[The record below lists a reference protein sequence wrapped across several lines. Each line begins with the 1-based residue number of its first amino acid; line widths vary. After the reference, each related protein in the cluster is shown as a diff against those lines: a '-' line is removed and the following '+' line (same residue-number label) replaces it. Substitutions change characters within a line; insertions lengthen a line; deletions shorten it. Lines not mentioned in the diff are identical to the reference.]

1 MVYTMTMKTILI
13 IIGTRPE
20 GIKLAPIIEQFKTDT
35 AIKVVVCV
43 TGQHNELLDPVL
55 GFFEIEVD
63 VNLDVMTDN
72 QSLSQLSS
80 RCIDQLFDV
89 IGRIKPDLVM
99 VQGDTTTAFMGALA
113 AYYNQVK
120 VAHIEAGLRSHRLY
134 FPFPEEANRRLISV
148 IAAYHFVP
156 TECAKQNLL
165 AENVAEETIFMVGN
179 SGIDALIMGLRKV
192 MDNQAYYRKI
202 METKQIDT
210 QQEIILVTCHRRES
224 IGNPCKNICK
234 ALQMIAARFPN
245 IQMVYPLH
253 LNPNIR
259 AVMQPLNASKNIKL
273 IDPLAYDEMV
283 YLMANSKLIL
293 TDSGG
298 IQEEAPTLG
307 KPVLVLRD
315 VTERIEGIVAGTAKL
330 VGTDTQQII
339 DETSQLL
346 TQDDIYAE
354 MASKINPYGSGDTA
368 VQVQKV
374 IKKLEFDVQNF

>member
-20 GIKLAPIIEQFKTDT
+20 GIKLAPIIEQLKTDT

-43 TGQHNELLDPVL
+43 TGQHNELLEPVL
-55 GFFEIEVD
+55 NFFEMEVD

-80 RCIDQLFDV
+80 RCIDQLSDV
-89 IGRIKPDLVM
+89 IGRIKPDLVI

-120 VAHIEAGLRSHRLY
+120 VAHIEAGLRSHSLY
-134 FPFPEEANRRLISV
+134 LPFPEEANRRLIGV
-148 IAAYHFVP
+148 ITAYHFVP
-156 TECAKQNLL
+156 TQRAKQNLL
-165 AENVAEETIFMVGN
+165 AENIAEERIFMVGN
-179 SGIDALIMGLRKV
+179 SGIDALMMGIKKV
-192 MDNQAYYRKI
+192 MDNQVYYQKV
-202 METKQIDT
+202 MERKQIDI

-224 IGNPCKNICK
+224 IGNSFKNICE
-234 ALQMIAARFPN
+234 ALQTIASRFPN

-315 VTERIEGIVAGTAKL
+315 VTERIEGIESGTSKL
-330 VGTDTQQII
+330 VGTDIQQII

-354 MASKINPYGSGDTA
+354 MSSKINPYGSGDTA
-368 VQVQKV
+368 VQVQKI
-374 IKKLEFDVQNF
+374 IKELGFDA